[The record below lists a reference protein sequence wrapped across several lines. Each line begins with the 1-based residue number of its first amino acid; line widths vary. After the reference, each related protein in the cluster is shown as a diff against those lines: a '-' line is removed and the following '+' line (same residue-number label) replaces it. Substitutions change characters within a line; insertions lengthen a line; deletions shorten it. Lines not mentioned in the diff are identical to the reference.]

1 MSQLTTYSTNTTS
14 VPVSDKRCENKIDGY
29 YCNRKMF
36 IDEHGQPFCWY
47 CKEISVQD
55 QQLANETKFNH
66 KKKQIQSLYESFSE
80 NSLINEKLKK
90 ATFKNYIPPTPELE
104 AAKDRYI
111 DFVRE
116 YDSDNPISLLVIGN
130 YGTGKSHL
138 AVAATKEFM
147 KMGKTALFIQVNKLF
162 TKITS
167 TWNKNSDLTESKLMD
182 IISSVDL
189 LVIDDFGAEFTE
201 KDKSQITWKVT
212 KMNEIIDSRAG
223 RATIFTTNFTVGKL
237 MGMYGERDYSRM
249 IQDAS
254 IIEMYGENYRLR
266 NFSKGREEQDV

>member
-1 MSQLTTYSTNTTS
+1 MKHLTVYSTNMTS
-14 VPVSDKRCENKIDGY
+14 APVSDKRCTSCKKKLFLNERG
-29 YCNRKMF
+29 
-36 IDEHGQPFCWY
+36 ELFCWY
-47 CKEISVQD
+47 CSEVSQQD
-55 QQLANETKFNH
+55 YQLAKETEYIH
-66 KKKQIQSLYESFSE
+66 KKKQIESLYESFAD

-90 ATFKNYIPPTPELE
+90 ATFKNYIPPNSELE
-104 AAKDRYI
+104 AAKNRYI

-147 KMGKTALFIQVNKLF
+147 KMGRTALFIQVNKLF

-266 NFSKGREEQDV
+266 NFSKGRGEQDV